1 MCIQTPALG
10 SESICTWIQTTP
22 LLQIRLLWD
31 GGGVWCREEDQSTQ
45 RPGGCRQCGS
55 TSGGLPQNQVGAVL
69 LSSFQRDFIE
79 TSLGRRRRIGCVETL
94 VFLEYECKNIII
106 YCVFVLI
113 LNHITQ

>member
-10 SESICTWIQTTP
+10 SESICTWIQATP

-69 LSSFQRDFIE
+69 LSSFLFGVASREI
-79 TSLGRRRRIGCVETL
+79 SSRRLWNVDAGLDVLRRLFSWNMSVKTL
-94 VFLEYECKNIII
+94 SFTVFL
-106 YCVFVLI
+106 F
-113 LNHITQ
+113 